1 MNRKVIY
8 KIGILIL
15 AIIQILNVLGSVNIV
30 KAQIKEGDKL
40 LLKGDHECDSLVEYW
55 MTDYNKWSY
64 KIVWYVYYLD
74 SQTGEKYPA
83 FCIEPLKEGVGTGY
97 TEYETSIS
105 MENDPGI
112 RRILLLGYMGS
123 KYTEWDLECDDDLY
137 SATKIALHS
146 YIDRINPR
154 DKYIKGTRSV
164 DGNTVEEIQRRAEKV
179 LYVAEVLYDY
189 AINGTATYDK
199 PELYLSN
206 TGEKGIEILNGI
218 EYYIQKY
225 ELTANRELESYEL
238 EIKKFPE
245 GTKILNLNNQE
256 ITSQENSFIKLA
268 IPTKNI
274 KESINGEI
282 LIKNAKVKTYPIY
295 YCKSSIEGAQ
305 SYVTYTSAYEI
316 ANANVK
322 IRMATNNC
330 SMQILKIDSETKNP
344 LENVSF
350 EITKENGE
358 YIGEYTTDKEGKI
371 EINNLEPGVIKIKET
386 KADDRYILN
395 NQEQYVTLEWGKTI
409 KIEIQNSLK
418 KGNLKIEKV
427 DAENNEILLEN
438 VKFKLYDSNDNFI
451 KELITDEKG
460 EVEIKDLNIGN
471 YYIQEIE
478 TNDRYLLNEE
488 KIEFTI
494 NWNEETVIKVEN
506 KKAKG
511 NIKIIKTSED
521 DNFINGKKAGSAIQ
535 NVVFEIYDSDG
546 NYIDQI
552 ITDEDGIAVSND
564 LELGQYKVK
573 ETIANEDYEL
583 NETMYNV
590 EITKNEQ
597 IIELCI
603 TNKSKNKLPRTGF

>member
-1 MNRKVIY
+1 MRKKVIY
-8 KIGILIL
+8 KIGIIIL
-15 AIIQILNVLGSVNIV
+15 AIMQILNILGSVNIV
-30 KAQIKEGDKL
+30 AAQIKEGDTL

-64 KIVWYVYYLD
+64 KIVWYVYYID

-83 FCIEPLKEGVGTGY
+83 FCIEPSKEGVGTGY
-97 TEYETSIS
+97 TQYNSTITKEY
-105 MENDPGI
+105 DGGVW
-112 RRILLLGYMGS
+112 RILKLGYMGS
-123 KYTEWDLECDDDLY
+123 KYTEWNLECDDDLY

-146 YIDRINPR
+146 YIDHVKPR
-154 DKYIKGTRSV
+154 EKYIKGTRSV
-164 DGNTVEEIQRRAEKV
+164 DGNSIEEIQRRAEKV
-179 LYVAEVLYDY
+179 LDVAEVLYDY
-189 AINGTATYDK
+189 AINGTAIYGE
-199 PELYLSN
+199 PEVYLSE
-206 TGEKGIEILNGI
+206 TEYKGIEILDGI
-218 EYYIQKY
+218 EYFIQKY
-225 ELTANRELESYEL
+225 EVTANEELISYEL
-238 EIKKFPE
+238 ELKNFPE
-245 GTKILNLNNQE
+245 GTKILNLYNQE
-256 ITSQENSFIKLA
+256 ISSQESSFVKLA

-274 KESINGEI
+274 KEAINGEI
-282 LIKNAKVKTYPIY
+282 LIKNAKVKTCPIY
-295 YCKSSIEGAQ
+295 YCKSSVEGAQ
-305 SYVTYTSAYEI
+305 SYVTYTSEYETVK
-316 ANANVK
+316 ANVK

-330 SMQILKIDSETKNP
+330 TLQILKIDSESKKP

-350 EITKENGE
+350 KITKENGE

-386 KADDRYILN
+386 KVEDRYILN
-395 NQEQYVTLEWGKTI
+395 NKEQYVTLEWGKTT

-418 KGNLKIEKV
+418 KGSLKIKKV

-460 EVEIKDLNIGN
+460 EVQIKDLNIGN

-478 TNDRYLLNEE
+478 TNDRYLLNDE

-521 DNFINGKKAGSAIQ
+521 DNFINGKKAGSAIP
-535 NVVFEIYDSDG
+535 NVVFEIYDENG
-546 NYIDQI
+546 NYIEQI
-552 ITDEDGIAVSND
+552 ITDENGIAVSSN
-564 LELGQYKVK
+564 LELGQYKIK
-573 ETIANEDYEL
+573 EIIANEDYEL
-583 NETMYNV
+583 NDTEYNV
-590 EITKNEQ
+590 EIIKNEQ
-597 IIELCI
+597 TIELSI